1 MNRCAIASREHCR
14 PQPKVKIFYERKSKK
29 KEQKSKR
36 RVPVTASIAWPT
48 SIREMDERSKIRWQH
63 RLKREHPTC
72 TERRSLLEECGW
84 KGGDSGLLGERENL
98 CPTKKQKNSLDSDR
112 PSHGRRFRSEPVAIR
127 VKPWGFESP
136 LSHQNLVFVD
146 GPVHQSATTSPI
158 TNASFPR

>member
-29 KEQKSKR
+29 KEQKPKR

-63 RLKREHPTC
+63 RLKREHPTG

-84 KGGDSGLLGERENL
+84 KGGDSGLLGERANL

-112 PSHGRRFRSEPVAIR
+112 PSHGRRLRL
-127 VKPWGFESP
+127 KPLNERNRDVTTATRKSSKGKCARASLTSMIAMVCPPHFP
-136 LSHQNLVFVD
+136 L
-146 GPVHQSATTSPI
+146 
-158 TNASFPR
+158 